1 MKLTEL
7 NLHHFRNYDEA
18 QVEFSPQINVLI
30 GENAQ
35 GKTNLLESIYVL
47 AMTRSHRTNNDR
59 ELIEFGKDA
68 AQIKGTVQRELGS
81 LKLELDIG
89 KHGKKAKANHL
100 EKARLSEYLG
110 QLNVILF
117 APEDLA
123 LVKGAPTVRRRF
135 IDMEFGQVSPKYL
148 HDLTQYRDI
157 LKQRNRY
164 LKQLQS
170 HEAQD
175 QLYLEVL
182 SEQLAAVGG
191 AIISQRVKFLSELEG
206 YAQELHQS
214 ITQGRENLTFE
225 YSSAVKDA
233 STLTEVELSEAL
245 MDLYRQNQS
254 KEIFQGTTLY
264 GPHRDDVRFLINH
277 KNVQTYGSQGQQR
290 TTALSVKLAEI
301 DLMKNQTGEYPIL
314 LLDDVLS
321 ELDGARQT
329 HLLKTIQDKVQTF
342 LTTPGLSDV
351 ARDLIKEPRIFHIRD
366 GQIIPEKQAALKT
379 EVFYPT
385 KQDKTANKE

>member
-1 MKLTEL
+1 MYLKNLQ
-7 NLHHFRNYDEA
+7 LHHFRNYADA
-18 QVEFSPQINVLI
+18 DVEFSPSINVLI

-47 AMTRSHRTNNDR
+47 AMTRSHRTNNDK
-59 ELIEFGKDA
+59 ELIEFSQDA
-68 AQIKGTVQRELGS
+68 SQVSGVVERQLGP

-89 KHGKKAKANHL
+89 KRGKKAKANHI

-117 APEDLA
+117 APEDLS

-135 IDMEFGQVSPKYL
+135 IDMEFGQISPKYL
-148 HDLTQYRDI
+148 HDLTQYRSI

-164 LKQLQS
+164 LKQLQTK
-170 HEAQD
+170 EAD
-175 QLYLEVL
+175 DKVYLDVL

-191 AIISQRVKFLSELEG
+191 AIITQRIKFLSELEK
-206 YAQELHQS
+206 YAQQLHQS
-214 ITQGRENLTFE
+214 ITQGRERLTFE
-225 YSSAVKDA
+225 YESVVKNTD
-233 STLTEVELSEAL
+233 ELSEIEAAQAL
-245 MDLYRQNQS
+245 MDLYTRNQQ

-264 GPHRDDVRFLINH
+264 GIHRDDVRFLLNG

-321 ELDGARQT
+321 ELDGTRQT

-351 ARDLIKEPRIFHIRD
+351 ARNLIHEPKIFYIQD
-366 GQIIPEKQAALKT
+366 GKISTDSALKT
-379 EVFYPT
+379 EIFYPKNST
-385 KQDKTANKE
+385 DTSKE

>member
-233 STLTEVELSEAL
+233 SALTEVELSEAL

-351 ARDLIKEPRIFHIRD
+351 ARNLIKEPRIFHIRD

>member
-68 AQIKGTVQRELGS
+68 AQIRGTVQRELGS

-206 YAQELHQS
+206 YAQKLHQS
-214 ITQGRENLTFE
+214 ITQGKEKLTFE

-351 ARDLIKEPRIFHIRD
+351 ARNLIKEPRIFHIRD

>member
-351 ARDLIKEPRIFHIRD
+351 ARNLIKEPRIFHIRD
-366 GQIIPEKQAALKT
+366 GQIIPEKQATLKT

>member
-135 IDMEFGQVSPKYL
+135 IDMEFGQVSSKYL

-206 YAQELHQS
+206 YARELHQS

-351 ARDLIKEPRIFHIRD
+351 ARNLIKEPRIFHIRD

>member
-7 NLHHFRNYDEA
+7 NLHHFRNYDED

-182 SEQLAAVGG
+182 SEQLAAIGG

-351 ARDLIKEPRIFHIRD
+351 ARNLIKEPRIFHIRD

-385 KQDKTANKE
+385 KQNKTANKE

>member
-301 DLMKNQTGEYPIL
+301 EWFI
-314 LLDDVLS
+314 
-321 ELDGARQT
+321 
-329 HLLKTIQDKVQTF
+329 II
-342 LTTPGLSDV
+342 
-351 ARDLIKEPRIFHIRD
+351 IKECSNNCNRTGGRRPHSSFSR
-366 GQIIPEKQAALKT
+366 
-379 EVFYPT
+379 
-385 KQDKTANKE
+385 

>member
-1 MKLTEL
+1 MYLKNLQ
-7 NLHHFRNYDEA
+7 LHHFRNYADA
-18 QVEFSPQINVLI
+18 DVEFSPSINVLI

-47 AMTRSHRTNNDR
+47 AMTRSHRTNNDK
-59 ELIEFGKDA
+59 ELIEFSQDA
-68 AQIKGTVQRELGS
+68 SQVSGVVERQLGP

-89 KHGKKAKANHL
+89 KRGKKAKANHI

-135 IDMEFGQVSPKYL
+135 IDMEFGQISPKYL
-148 HDLTQYRDI
+148 HDLTQYRSI

-164 LKQLQS
+164 LKQLQTK
-170 HEAQD
+170 EAD
-175 QLYLEVL
+175 DKVYLDVL

-191 AIISQRVKFLSELEG
+191 AIITQRIKFLSEIEK
-206 YAQELHQS
+206 YAPQLHQS
-214 ITQGRENLTFE
+214 ITQGRERLTFE
-225 YSSAVKDA
+225 YESAVKNAD
-233 STLTEVELSEAL
+233 ELSEIEAAQAL
-245 MDLYRQNQS
+245 MDLYTRNQQ

-264 GPHRDDVRFLINH
+264 GVHRDDVRFLLNG

-321 ELDGARQT
+321 ELDGTRQT

-351 ARDLIKEPRIFHIRD
+351 ARNLIHEPKIFYIQD
-366 GQIIPEKQAALKT
+366 GKISTDSALKT
-379 EVFYPT
+379 EIFYPKNST
-385 KQDKTANKE
+385 DTSKE

>member
-1 MKLTEL
+1 
-7 NLHHFRNYDEA
+7 
-18 QVEFSPQINVLI
+18 
-30 GENAQ
+30 
-35 GKTNLLESIYVL
+35 
-47 AMTRSHRTNNDR
+47 MTRSHRTNNDR

-191 AIISQRVKFLSELEG
+191 AIISQRVKFISELEG

-329 HLLKTIQDKVQTF
+329 HLLKTIQDKGQTF

-351 ARDLIKEPRIFHIRD
+351 ARNLIKEPRIFHIRD

>member
-233 STLTEVELSEAL
+233 SALTEVELSEAL

-329 HLLKTIQDKVQTF
+329 HLLKTIQERF
-342 LTTPGLSDV
+342 
-351 ARDLIKEPRIFHIRD
+351 RHF
-366 GQIIPEKQAALKT
+366 
-379 EVFYPT
+379 
-385 KQDKTANKE
+385 

>member
-233 STLTEVELSEAL
+233 SALTEVELSEAL

-351 ARDLIKEPRIFHIRD
+351 ARNLIKEPRIFHIRD

-385 KQDKTANKE
+385 KQNKTANKE

>member
-7 NLHHFRNYDEA
+7 NLHHFRNYDED

-68 AQIKGTVQRELGS
+68 AQIKGTVQREPGS

-351 ARDLIKEPRIFHIRD
+351 ARNLIKEPRIFHIRD

>member
-233 STLTEVELSEAL
+233 SALTEVELSEAL

-329 HLLKTIQDKVQTF
+329 HLLKTIQDKIQTF

-351 ARDLIKEPRIFHIRD
+351 ARNLIKEPRIFHIRD

-385 KQDKTANKE
+385 KQDKT

>member
-351 ARDLIKEPRIFHIRD
+351 ARNLIKEPRIFHIRD

>member
-68 AQIKGTVQRELGS
+68 AQIKGTVQRELDS

-233 STLTEVELSEAL
+233 SALTEVELSEAL

-351 ARDLIKEPRIFHIRD
+351 ARNLIKEPRIFHIRD

>member
-89 KHGKKAKANHL
+89 KHGKKAKDNHL

-351 ARDLIKEPRIFHIRD
+351 ARNLIKEPRIFHIRD

>member
-206 YAQELHQS
+206 YAQKLHQS

-233 STLTEVELSEAL
+233 AALTEVELSEAL

-351 ARDLIKEPRIFHIRD
+351 ARNLIKEPRIFHIRD

>member
-206 YAQELHQS
+206 YAQKLHQS
-214 ITQGRENLTFE
+214 ITQGKENLTFE

-351 ARDLIKEPRIFHIRD
+351 ARNLIKEPRIFHIRD

>member
-68 AQIKGTVQRELGS
+68 AQIRGTVQRELGS

-233 STLTEVELSEAL
+233 STLTEVELSEVL

-351 ARDLIKEPRIFHIRD
+351 ARNLIKEPRIFHIRD

>member
-1 MKLTEL
+1 MYLKNLQ
-7 NLHHFRNYDEA
+7 LHHFRNYADA
-18 QVEFSPQINVLI
+18 DVEFSPSINVLI

-47 AMTRSHRTNNDR
+47 AMTRSHRTNNDK
-59 ELIEFGKDA
+59 ELIEFSQDA
-68 AQIKGTVQRELGS
+68 SQVSGVVERQLGP

-89 KHGKKAKANHL
+89 KRGKKAKANHI

-135 IDMEFGQVSPKYL
+135 IDMEFGQISPKYL
-148 HDLTQYRDI
+148 HDLTQYRSI

-164 LKQLQS
+164 LKQLQTK
-170 HEAQD
+170 EAD
-175 QLYLEVL
+175 DKVYLDVL

-191 AIISQRVKFLSELEG
+191 AIITQRIKFLSELEK
-206 YAQELHQS
+206 YAQQLHQS
-214 ITQGRENLTFE
+214 ITQGRERLTFE
-225 YSSAVKDA
+225 YESAVKNDD
-233 STLTEVELSEAL
+233 ELSEIEAAQAL
-245 MDLYRQNQS
+245 MDLYTRNQQ

-264 GPHRDDVRFLINH
+264 GVHRDDVRFLLNG

-321 ELDGARQT
+321 ELDGTRQT

-351 ARDLIKEPRIFHIRD
+351 ARNLIHEPKIFYIQD
-366 GQIIPEKQAALKT
+366 GKISTDSALKT
-379 EVFYPT
+379 EIFYPKNST
-385 KQDKTANKE
+385 DTSKE

>member
-351 ARDLIKEPRIFHIRD
+351 ARNLIKEPRISHIRD

>member
-7 NLHHFRNYDEA
+7 NLHHFRNYDED

-35 GKTNLLESIYVL
+35 GKTNMLESIYVL

-264 GPHRDDVRFLINH
+264 GPHRDDVRFVINH

-351 ARDLIKEPRIFHIRD
+351 ARNLIKEPRIFHIRD

>member
-7 NLHHFRNYDEA
+7 NLHHFRNYNEA

-351 ARDLIKEPRIFHIRD
+351 ARNLIKKPRIFHIRD
-366 GQIIPEKQAALKT
+366 GQIIPEKQAALRT

>member
-191 AIISQRVKFLSELEG
+191 AIINQRVKFLSELER
-206 YAQELHQS
+206 YAQKLHQS
-214 ITQGRENLTFE
+214 ITLGKEKLTFE

-233 STLTEVELSEAL
+233 VALTEVELSEAL
-245 MDLYRQNQS
+245 MELYRQSQA

-264 GPHRDDVRFLINH
+264 GPHRDDVRFLINQ

-301 DLMKNQTGEYPIL
+301 DLMKNQTGEYPVL

-351 ARDLIKEPRIFHIRD
+351 ARNLIKEPRIFHVWD
-366 GQIIPEKQAALKT
+366 GQIIPEKQSELET